1 MPTHNIGII
10 MKYKYPAVRV
20 NQTGGSPSVILFAAP
35 SIDMKEWAGIPQ
47 KRKID
52 NGDSGESVGFQREE
66 SSKRINEIKK
76 FFGDPKNVIQNPILC
91 ASRKSAGNGI
101 AFVPFDD
108 QSESP
113 AIFGNIE
120 ISPPKF
126 KEMAFSAVLSE
137 VRAYIEA
144 RVPELQGREPS
155 PELVERLK
163 RIAVEAGHLD
173 VEEDVQSDDEENDAD
188 IDAESQEAS
197 DQKQSD
203 MTAALFEETH
213 ISDFWEEIAARHEI
227 SKSID
232 EAKVGDKF
240 LGFSKDAL
248 ASYILPVIVVDGQHR
263 LRGAIEHAKS
273 LVNDPKY
280 RESIEAAIAEGKKPE
295 EVSDGLLRELSR
307 TLPISLLMSD
317 APAEQVF
324 QFVVVNQKATPIG
337 KALLGTIVSTTL
349 SQKELEGV
357 ADRLKNAGIELEESR
372 AISFLAKFP
381 ESPFFGKVQ
390 RGIDS
395 DAKELLE
402 WNVLG
407 HLVAIFR
414 NLSGGRLFG
423 EKNDY
428 ADRWRKKQF
437 LESAIVADAKDN
449 GYEDAFKYWSST
461 DGPWRLVFME
471 FWKAVRDKLADTT
484 DAEARNY
491 WGSPRISN
499 LFNKISL
506 TILAADFFM
515 FMCESKRTLDSA
527 SQVSEL
533 VDDWLEDVQPKY
545 FARDWNLSGV
555 KKDSPGIKKQWA
567 ALWREYRKDPSRVP
581 RIENYRNSKA
591 D

>member
-1 MPTHNIGII
+1 
-10 MKYKYPAVRV
+10 MKYTYPAVRV
-20 NQTGGSPSVILFAAP
+20 NQAEGSPSVVLFAAP
-35 SIDMKEWAGIPQ
+35 SIDMRDWAGIPQ
-47 KRKID
+47 KRKIND
-52 NGDSGESVGFQREE
+52 GESGESVGFQREE
-66 SSKRINEIKK
+66 SPRRIAEIKK

-91 ASRKSAGNGI
+91 ASRKSVGSGI
-101 AFVPFDD
+101 KFVPYGE
-108 QSESP
+108 QAESST
-113 AIFGNIE
+113 IFGSIE
-120 ISPPKF
+120 ITAPDLGRMS
-126 KEMAFSAVLSE
+126 FSDVLSE
-137 VRAYIEA
+137 VRSYIES
-144 RVPELQGREPS
+144 RVPDLQGRKP
-155 PELVERLK
+155 PTDLVERLK
-163 RIAVEAGHLD
+163 KMAAEAGHLPFED
-173 VEEDVQSDDEENDAD
+173 DLSDEVGEDFGSSDESSPEEGE
-188 IDAESQEAS
+188 
-197 DQKQSD
+197 QKQSD

-232 EAKVGDKF
+232 ESKIGDAF
-240 LGFSKDAL
+240 LGFTKDAL

-263 LRGAIEHAKS
+263 LRGAIDHAKS
-273 LVNDPKY
+273 MVSDPRY
-280 RESIEAAIAEGKKPE
+280 RKSIEEAISNGENAED
-295 EVSDGLLRELSR
+295 VSTRLLRDLSR

-317 APAEQVF
+317 DPAEQVF

-349 SQKELEGV
+349 SQKELDGV

-372 AISFLAKFP
+372 AISFLAKYP
-381 ESPFFGKVQ
+381 ESPFYGKVQ

-407 HLVAIFR
+407 HLVSIFR
-414 NLSGGRLFG
+414 TLSGGRLFG

-428 ADRWRKKQF
+428 AERWRRKHF
-437 LESAIVADAKDN
+437 LDSAIVAGAKDN
-449 GYEDAFKYWSST
+449 GYDDPFKYWSCT
-461 DGPWRLVFME
+461 EGPWRLVFME

-491 WGSPRISN
+491 WGSPRTSN

-515 FMCESKRTLDSA
+515 FMCEAKRTLDSSA
-527 SQVSEL
+527 QVAEL
-533 VDDWLEDVQPKY
+533 VSDWLEDVQPKY

-555 KKDSPGIKKQWA
+555 KKDSTGIKKQWA